1 MSDKNNLSPFLSI
14 SEVTIAMNSTL
25 DPNKVLD
32 LILDHCIKFCSVE
45 SGSLMLIN
53 YKESV
58 LDIVRTRGLSPSVAK
73 NVKLK
78 IGEGVTGLVAETGTS
93 KLINDVSLDPNYIS
107 INSTIQSELAV
118 PMTVNGSLIGVISLD
133 SNRRNAFT
141 QEHVDIVSIL
151 ANQAAQIFK
160 NLQSYRNLEQKNK
173 IQQVLIEISKV
184 VTSTLDLKQIFE
196 LVLSTIDKN
205 LKLQKGSIILFD
217 PETDKLKLVAAV
229 GITEEEK
236 DRGVYAP
243 GEGITG
249 KVYETGQP
257 LLIESVAKDPA
268 FLNRV
273 GYLREIKAELE
284 LVSLLSVPITSELTC
299 IGVISVFVV
308 KKENLDLQTYL
319 DFLLVVASILSQA
332 LKIQSLV
339 NEATREISREN
350 ILLKRELK
358 GKYKFGSLIGRSR
371 GMEKLFEK
379 IQLVADSR
387 ASVLITGE
395 SGTGKEMIASSIHY
409 NSNRSEKPFIKIN
422 CAAIPENLLE
432 SELFGHKKGSF
443 TGAVADKKGKFELAD
458 SGTIFLDE
466 IGEMDIN
473 LQSKLLRVLQERE
486 VEAVG
491 AVKVKKVDIRVIAA
505 TNANLETL
513 IQEKKFRSDLYY
525 RLNVVNIYTPALR
538 ERKEDIPL
546 LAMHFIDKYSREN
559 EKHIKGISKEAIRV
573 LLNYTWPGNVREL
586 ENVIERALVL
596 SQNDVLDESDF
607 SEIVEKNNQVAVVT
621 KQANMDTDV
630 EIDIFDPN
638 LSEEN
643 IDSIDGKAMDVIVG
657 EIEKRLIVFA
667 MKRFKYTKTRV
678 AKFLGINRNTLD
690 KRIKELNIEY

>member
-32 LILDHCIKFCSVE
+32 LILDHCIEFCSVE

-58 LDIVRTRGLSPSVAK
+58 LDIVRTRGLNPSVAK

-78 IGEGVTGLVAETGTS
+78 IGEGVTGRVAEAGTS
-93 KLINDVSLDPNYIS
+93 KLINDVTLDPSYIS
-107 INSTIQSELAV
+107 INPTIQSELAV

-133 SNRRNAFT
+133 SNRKNAFT

-173 IQQVLIEISKV
+173 IQQVLIEISKI

-217 PETDKLKLVAAV
+217 TETEKLKLVAAV

-236 DRGVYAP
+236 DRGIYSP

-249 KVYETGQP
+249 KVYETKEP
-257 LLIESVAKDPA
+257 LIIESVANDPA

-273 GYLREIKAELE
+273 GYLREIKADLE
-284 LVSLLSVPITSELTC
+284 SVSLLSVPITSEMSC

-308 KKENLDLQTYL
+308 KKDNLDLHTYL
-319 DFLLVVASILSQA
+319 DFLLVVASIISQA
-332 LKIQSLV
+332 LKIQNLV

-443 TGAVADKKGKFELAD
+443 TGAFADKKGKFELAD

-486 VEAVG
+486 IEAVG

-505 TNANLETL
+505 TNSNLETL

-559 EKHIKGISKEAIRV
+559 EKSIKGISKEAIRI
-573 LLNYTWPGNVREL
+573 LLSYTWPGNVREL

-596 SQNDVLDESDF
+596 SQNDVLDEADF
-607 SEIVEKNNQVAVVT
+607 SEIVEKNNQVSVVT
-621 KQANMDTDV
+621 KQANFEPATD
-630 EIDIFDPN
+630 IDIFDPN
-638 LSEEN
+638 LAEEN

-690 KRIKELNIEY
+690 KRIKELNIDY